1 MGGLSALFKKVVLIL
16 NWGDFKKSIV
26 NLGFEEYD
34 VFEEN
39 PRHIAEATNR
49 ANIQL
54 HQIVEPNEKAFEYE
68 MPETDEKFV
77 RINLGEVI
85 PGFLNKSNKAP
96 RAEDEYIANYFYNE
110 DTLHI
115 SSEVTG
121 RVTIYYNAKLSQ
133 LDEDSPEDTEL
144 DCRED
149 LIPFLQLL
157 TAYYMWLDD
166 DERKAIIYYN
176 QFQEAY
182 SVYVNSASSGRYSGD
197 EALKASVIGGVEI

>member
-1 MGGLSALFKKVVLIL
+1 M
-16 NWGDFKKSIV
+16 NWGNFKKSIV

-34 VFEEN
+34 VFDEN

-68 MPETDEKFV
+68 MPESTEKFV
-77 RINLGEVI
+77 KINLSEVI
-85 PGFLNKSNKAP
+85 PGFLNKSLKAP
-96 RAEDEYIANYFYNE
+96 RVEDEYIANYFYNE
-110 DTLHI
+110 DTLNI

-121 RVTIYYNAKLSQ
+121 KVTIYYNAKLNQ
-133 LDEDSPEDTEL
+133 LTEDTPEDTEL
-144 DCRED
+144 DCKEN

-157 TAYYMWLDD
+157 TACYMWLDD

-182 SVYVNSASSGRYSGD
+182 SAYLNSGNVPRYAGG
-197 EALKASVIGGVEI
+197 EELKASVVGGVLI